1 METMASKLVFQ
12 LKITT
17 LVFNQQWLCNRFNLL
32 LKYLSI
38 LFKIKFSKFLNKL
51 TSHNLHTDL
60 STHHRAKWN
69 FIIQILFKKIVFTLQ
84 WKQHWW
90 LHKYRTLLILG
101 INHLDRLTKCLQ
113 WFKTLCIKFKLRIL
127 SVSLIFSQSP
137 MLGFNSFMDD
147 LLL

>member
-17 LVFNQQWLCNRFNLL
+17 RVFNQQWLCNRFNLF
-32 LKYLSI
+32 LKSLSI

-60 STHHRAKWN
+60 STLHRAKWN
-69 FIIQILFKKIVFTLQ
+69 FIIQIQFKKIVFILL

-90 LHKYRTLLILG
+90 LLKYRTLQILG
-101 INHLDRLTKCLQ
+101 INHLDRLTKCLL
-113 WFKTLCIKFKLRIL
+113 WFKTLCIKFKLRIR
-127 SVSLIFSQSP
+127 SVSLIFSQFP

>member
-1 METMASKLVFQ
+1 MFQ

-60 STHHRAKWN
+60 FTHHRAKWN
-69 FIIQILFKKIVFTLQ
+69 FTIQILFKKIKIVFILL

-90 LHKYRTLLILG
+90 LLKYRTLLILG

>member
-1 METMASKLVFQ
+1 MFQ
-12 LKITT
+12 LRITT
-17 LVFNQQWLCNRFNLL
+17 LVFNQQWLCNRFNLF
-32 LKYLSI
+32 LKSLSI
-38 LFKIKFSKFLNKL
+38 LLKIKFSKFLNKL

-60 STHHRAKWN
+60 FTHHRAKWN
-69 FIIQILFKKIVFTLQ
+69 FTIQILFKKIVFILL

-90 LHKYRTLLILG
+90 LLKYRSLQILG

-137 MLGFNSFMDD
+137 MLGFNSFMED